1 MNFRLSLE
9 PIDPS
14 ALQAALRDARAG
26 ACATFE
32 GWVRVRNEG
41 REVQALDYEA
51 YRPLAEKEGARIL
64 DEARARFGFIAAV
77 CVHRLGPLVP
87 GDLAIWVGVTAE
99 HRGAA
104 FEACR
109 AIVDEVSITP
119 AGRRIGS
126 TRRTRGRRVRRRGR
140 PLRFEPDRSGIARR
154 PAGGARR
161 PVRLQKQL
169 GFRTSEGVGCLSLYG

>member
-109 AIVDEVSITP
+109 AIVDEVK
-119 AGRRIGS
+119 A
-126 TRRTRGRRVRRRGR
+126 RVPIWKR
-140 PLRFEPDRSGIARR
+140 EHYS
-154 PAGGARR
+154 GGAADWINAADAGAAGSSPGPTP
-161 PVRLQKQL
+161 PVRA
-169 GFRTSEGVGCLSLYG
+169 